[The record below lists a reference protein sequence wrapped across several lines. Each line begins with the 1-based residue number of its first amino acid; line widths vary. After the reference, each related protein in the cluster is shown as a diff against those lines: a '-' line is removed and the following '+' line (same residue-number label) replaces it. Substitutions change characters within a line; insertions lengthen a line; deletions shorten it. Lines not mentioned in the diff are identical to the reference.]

1 MEFIKVCPEQK
12 MEDAL
17 ESEIEIITLRD
28 GVSLTIRPIHRDDA
42 PRLQELFFRL
52 SLESVYMRFLGFRK
66 YLPDEEARCLTAV
79 ARYFTL
85 DVPGVAE
92 AAFVVE
98 DAYQG
103 RGLGTLLCTR
113 QLSRKKLILNSS

>member
-12 MEDAL
+12 MEDAR
-17 ESEIEIITLRD
+17 ESEIEKITLRY
-28 GVSLTIRPIHRDDA
+28 GVSLTIRPIRRDDA

-66 YLPDEEARCLTAV
+66 YLLDEEARCLTAV

-85 DVPGVAE
+85 GVPGVAE
-92 AAFVVE
+92 AVFVVE
-98 DAYQG
+98 DAY
-103 RGLGTLLCTR
+103 RVVD
-113 QLSRKKLILNSS
+113 